1 MILMSSSTA
10 SEVLTRR
17 VQALLMQ
24 AWIRLVLYGM
34 SLLLGVAVTSV
45 TLMAFIDISMRTE
58 HFWLGGSFVWCSVA
72 LAGFWFV
79 SHIQSWP
86 TYFGVARQW
95 EAEYPHL
102 GESVSSAVGFL
113 CEEKGSRSLPLAS
126 SRGADDF
133 SEPALVFRSEMK
145 VLALEHAAR
154 ASFGVPCMQSKW
166 VFGALA
172 CFMGSCFVAFAV
184 YFSGDG
190 VWQQAVCRQV
200 PPAVGG
206 WSEPRPKL
214 AVEQRT
220 RQTALSAAEIS
231 VVTRVLLKR
240 YEGIL
245 EHFDQDAGQ
254 SREEYQVVAAETL
267 SLAEKVDADALLL
280 QWFASQVAGSTGGT
294 HLKDILSRV
303 VLGGRAALSFS
314 QATAMKIYL
323 NKQLL
328 QLFPQQAGLRP
339 NELGS
344 TRLLWLERL
353 AESDANMSAIVEE
366 SCSVLYA
373 EEIVGSSPSFL
384 SGGMTSLLIQQNRL
398 GRAIGIMDSFTFDCS
413 KVVRELGLTVSNAPV
428 TMKWDDSPRL
438 AEAMV
443 RITTVEAG
451 IAETQN
457 GSDGKDVGRID
468 GVQVASSPAG
478 QGVLNQ
484 GSFDGVASGGA
495 ESESYG
501 GTISL
506 PTDVRTTASGLSD
519 GRLWALWS
527 PSEDTGRRDFVDQT
541 VAGEPLEA
549 FQRYV
554 DRVTALPGI
563 GNSSLLR
570 QQK

>member
-24 AWIRLVLYGM
+24 AWIRLALYGM

-45 TLMAFIDISMRTE
+45 TLMALIDISMRTE

-113 CEEKGSRSLPLAS
+113 CEEKRSRSLPLAS

-154 ASFGVPCMQSKW
+154 ASFGVPCIQLKW
-166 VFGALA
+166 VLGALA

-353 AESDANMSAIVEE
+353 AESDANMSAVVKE

-478 QGVLNQ
+478 QGVSNQ

-495 ESESYG
+495 ESEGYG
-501 GTISL
+501 GAISL

>member
-1 MILMSSSTA
+1 MRFLASTSSCF
-10 SEVLTRR
+10 L
-17 VQALLMQ
+17 
-24 AWIRLVLYGM
+24 RLPNN
-34 SLLLGVAVTSV
+34 
-45 TLMAFIDISMRTE
+45 
-58 HFWLGGSFVWCSVA
+58 
-72 LAGFWFV
+72 FV

-86 TYFGVARQW
+86 TYFGVARRW

-113 CEEKGSRSLPLAS
+113 CEEKRSRSLPLAS

-133 SEPALVFRSEMK
+133 SEPVLFFRSEMK

-154 ASFGVPCMQSKW
+154 ASFGVPCIQLKW
-166 VFGALA
+166 VLGALA

-220 RQTALSAAEIS
+220 RQTALSVAEIS

-280 QWFASQVAGSTGGT
+280 QWFASQVAGRTGGT

-314 QATAMKIYL
+314 QATAMKRYL

-353 AESDANMSAIVEE
+353 AESDANMSAVVKE

-478 QGVLNQ
+478 QGVSNQ

-495 ESESYG
+495 ESEGYG
-501 GTISL
+501 GAISL

>member
-1 MILMSSSTA
+1 MIPMSSSTA

-17 VQALLMQ
+17 VQALLIQ
-24 AWIRLVLYGM
+24 AWIRVALYGM

-45 TLMAFIDISMRTE
+45 TLMAFIDYSIRTE

-113 CEEKGSRSLPLAS
+113 CEEKGPRSLPLAS
-126 SRGADDF
+126 SRGVDDF

-254 SREEYQVVAAETL
+254 AREEYQVVAAETL

-353 AESDANMSAIVEE
+353 AESDANMSAVVKE
-366 SCSVLYA
+366 SCSVLCA

-478 QGVLNQ
+478 QGVSNQ

>member
-24 AWIRLVLYGM
+24 AWIRLALYGM

-45 TLMAFIDISMRTE
+45 TLMALIDISMRTE

-86 TYFGVARQW
+86 TYFGVARRW

-113 CEEKGSRSLPLAS
+113 CEEKRSRSLPLAS

-133 SEPALVFRSEMK
+133 SEPVLFFRSEMK

-154 ASFGVPCMQSKW
+154 ASFGVPCIQLKW
-166 VFGALA
+166 VLGALA

-280 QWFASQVAGSTGGT
+280 QWFASQVAGRTGGT

-353 AESDANMSAIVEE
+353 AESDANMSAVVKE

-478 QGVLNQ
+478 QGVSNQ

-495 ESESYG
+495 ESEGYG
-501 GTISL
+501 GAISL

>member
-24 AWIRLVLYGM
+24 AWIRLALYGM

-45 TLMAFIDISMRTE
+45 TLMALIDISMRTE

-113 CEEKGSRSLPLAS
+113 CEEKRSRSLPLAS

-133 SEPALVFRSEMK
+133 SEPVLFFRSEMK

-154 ASFGVPCMQSKW
+154 ASFGVPCIQLKW
-166 VFGALA
+166 VLGALA

-353 AESDANMSAIVEE
+353 AESDANVSAVVEE

-373 EEIVGSSPSFL
+373 EDIFGKSPSFL

-398 GRAIGIMDSFTFDCS
+398 GRAIGIMNSFTRDSS

-428 TMKWDDSPRL
+428 TMKWNDSPRL

-468 GVQVASSPAG
+468 GVQVASSPAD
-478 QGVLNQ
+478 QGVSNQ
-484 GSFDGVASGGA
+484 GSFDGLASGGA
-495 ESESYG
+495 EGESYG

-527 PSEDTGRRDFVDQT
+527 PSEDTGRRDFVDKT

>member
-1 MILMSSSTA
+1 MIPMSSSTA

-24 AWIRLVLYGM
+24 AWIRLALYGM

-113 CEEKGSRSLPLAS
+113 CEEKRSRSLPLAS

-133 SEPALVFRSEMK
+133 SEPVLFFRSEMK

-154 ASFGVPCMQSKW
+154 ASFGVPCIQLKW
-166 VFGALA
+166 VLGALA

-353 AESDANMSAIVEE
+353 AESDANMSAVVKE

-478 QGVLNQ
+478 QGVSNQ

>member
-1 MILMSSSTA
+1 MIPMSSSTA

-17 VQALLMQ
+17 VQALLIQ
-24 AWIRLVLYGM
+24 AWIRVALYGM

-45 TLMAFIDISMRTE
+45 TLMAFIDYSIRTE
-58 HFWLGGSFVWCSVA
+58 HFWLGGSFVWFSVA

-86 TYFGVARQW
+86 TYFHVARQW

-113 CEEKGSRSLPLAS
+113 CEEKGPRRLPLAS
-126 SRGADDF
+126 SRGVDDF
-133 SEPALVFRSEMK
+133 SEPVLVFRSEMK

-172 CFMGSCFVAFAV
+172 CFMGSCFVAFTV

-267 SLAEKVDADALLL
+267 SLAERVDADALLL
-280 QWFASQVAGSTGGT
+280 QWFASQVSRSTGGT

-328 QLFPQQAGLRP
+328 HLFPQQAGLRP

-353 AESDANMSAIVEE
+353 AKSYSVRAIRFE
-366 SCSVLYA
+366 
-373 EEIVGSSPSFL
+373 
-384 SGGMTSLLIQQNRL
+384 RL
-398 GRAIGIMDSFTFDCS
+398 G
-413 KVVRELGLTVSNAPV
+413 
-428 TMKWDDSPRL
+428 
-438 AEAMV
+438 
-443 RITTVEAG
+443 ITS
-451 IAETQN
+451 Q
-457 GSDGKDVGRID
+457 S
-468 GVQVASSPAG
+468 
-478 QGVLNQ
+478 
-484 GSFDGVASGGA
+484 
-495 ESESYG
+495 
-501 GTISL
+501 
-506 PTDVRTTASGLSD
+506 
-519 GRLWALWS
+519 
-527 PSEDTGRRDFVDQT
+527 
-541 VAGEPLEA
+541 
-549 FQRYV
+549 
-554 DRVTALPGI
+554 RV
-563 GNSSLLR
+563 
-570 QQK
+570 

>member
-1 MILMSSSTA
+1 MSSSTA

-24 AWIRLVLYGM
+24 AWIRLALYGM

-113 CEEKGSRSLPLAS
+113 CEEKRSRSLPLAS

-133 SEPALVFRSEMK
+133 SEPVLFFRSEMK

-154 ASFGVPCMQSKW
+154 ASFGVPCIQLKW
-166 VFGALA
+166 VLGALA

-254 SREEYQVVAAETL
+254 AREEYQVVAAETL

-353 AESDANMSAIVEE
+353 AESDANMSAVVKE

-478 QGVLNQ
+478 QGVSNQ

>member
-1 MILMSSSTA
+1 MIPMSSSTA

-24 AWIRLVLYGM
+24 AWIRLALYGM

-113 CEEKGSRSLPLAS
+113 CEEKRSRSLPLAS
-126 SRGADDF
+126 SRGEDDF
-133 SEPALVFRSEMK
+133 SEPVLFFRSEMK
-145 VLALEHAAR
+145 VLALEYAAR
-154 ASFGVPCMQSKW
+154 ASFGVPCIQLKW
-166 VFGALA
+166 VLGALA

-353 AESDANMSAIVEE
+353 AESDANMSAVVKE
-366 SCSVLYA
+366 SCSVLCA

-398 GRAIGIMDSFTFDCS
+398 GRAIGIIGSFTFDCS

-457 GSDGKDVGRID
+457 GSDGKDVGHID
-468 GVQVASSPAG
+468 EVQVASSPAG
-478 QGVLNQ
+478 EGVSNQ

-495 ESESYG
+495 EGESYG

-554 DRVTALPGI
+554 DRVTALSGI

>member
-1 MILMSSSTA
+1 MIPMSSSTA

-17 VQALLMQ
+17 VQTLLIQ
-24 AWIRLVLYGM
+24 AWIRLALYGM

-45 TLMAFIDISMRTE
+45 TLMAFIDNSIRTE
-58 HFWLGGSFVWCSVA
+58 HFWLGGSFVWFSVA

-86 TYFGVARQW
+86 TYFHVARQW

-113 CEEKGSRSLPLAS
+113 CEEKGPRSLPLAS
-126 SRGADDF
+126 SRGVDDF

-280 QWFASQVAGSTGGT
+280 QWFASQVSRSTAGT

-328 QLFPQQAGLRP
+328 HLFPQQAGLRP

-353 AESDANMSAIVEE
+353 AESDANVSAVVEE

-373 EEIVGSSPSFL
+373 EDIVGKSPSFL

-398 GRAIGIMDSFTFDCS
+398 GRAIGIMGSFTCDCS

-428 TMKWDDSPRL
+428 TMKWNDSPRL

-457 GSDGKDVGRID
+457 GSDVKDVGRID
-468 GVQVASSPAG
+468 GVQVASSPAD
-478 QGVLNQ
+478 QGVSNQ
-484 GSFDGVASGGA
+484 GSFDGLASGGA
-495 ESESYG
+495 EGESYG

-506 PTDVRTTASGLSD
+506 PTDARTAASGLSD

-554 DRVTALPGI
+554 DQVTALPGI

>member
-1 MILMSSSTA
+1 LILMSSSTA

-24 AWIRLVLYGM
+24 AWIRLALYGM

-45 TLMAFIDISMRTE
+45 TLMALIDISMRTE

-86 TYFGVARQW
+86 TYFGVARRW

-113 CEEKGSRSLPLAS
+113 CEEKRSRSLPLAS

-133 SEPALVFRSEMK
+133 SEPVLFFRSEMK

-154 ASFGVPCMQSKW
+154 ASFGVPCIQLKW
-166 VFGALA
+166 VLGALA

-328 QLFPQQAGLRP
+328 QLFSQQAGLRP

-353 AESDANMSAIVEE
+353 AESDANMSAVVKE

-468 GVQVASSPAG
+468 GVQVASSSAG
-478 QGVLNQ
+478 QGVSNQ

-495 ESESYG
+495 ESEGYG